1 MKPLLALLGCL
12 AVVACGPPSSAA
24 SAKVTVLNPG
34 KGDPLVT
41 AINHGLGSRYTFGLV
56 EGGRLTPVVDASYTR
71 KITLTQGPEVVV
83 YSTELEDIFIEPTA
97 EGEYVWG
104 GSSGVVVAPVL
115 SIKLPLKQDL
125 EWETAD
131 ENGVPFYHYRV
142 EAQERVDVPAGT
154 FLAAR
159 TLQLNL
165 RSSTAVTRW
174 YAEEVGLV
182 QRENSLLLRYELTRE
197 AP

>member
-1 MKPLLALLGCL
+1 LALACCFG
-12 AVVACGPPSSAA
+12 AACGPPSSAS
-24 SAKVTVLNPG
+24 SAKVTVVDPG
-34 KGDPLVT
+34 YGEPFVA
-41 AINHGLGSRYTFGLV
+41 AINHGLGSRYTFGVV
-56 EGGRLTPVVDASYTR
+56 EAGRLAPVVDASYTR
-71 KITLTQGPEVVV
+71 TITLTQGPQVVV
-83 YSTELEDIFIEPTA
+83 YSTALEDIFIEPTA

-104 GSSGVVVAPVL
+104 GSSGLVQMPVL

-159 TLQLNL
+159 TVQLNL
-165 RSSTAVTRW
+165 RTSVAVTRW

-182 QRENSLLLRYELTRE
+182 QRDNSLLLRYELTRE
-197 AP
+197 TP